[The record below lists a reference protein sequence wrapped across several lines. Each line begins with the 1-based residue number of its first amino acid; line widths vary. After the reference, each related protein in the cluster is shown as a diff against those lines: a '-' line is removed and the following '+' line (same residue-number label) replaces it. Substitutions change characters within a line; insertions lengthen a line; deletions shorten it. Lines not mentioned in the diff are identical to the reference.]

1 MGFAKVLYAI
11 TLLIALTLI
20 GLAGAIFQGVFE
32 VPADT
37 GNRRTN
43 AAGTFCSA
51 VSLLAGTT
59 TALACILGLILDR
72 DSTHSNRRNASGQE
86 EVRKPLY
93 GSSSATLGS
102 LTIALGLTLVA
113 FGLAIRM
120 FNDRFDNLGSVT
132 KAMGSFAIILL
143 PFVFGCWL
151 ASLLL
156 KRTKST
162 MVVESG
168 APRRINPIP
177 MTPVNQPV
185 AQPVYAQQPAYAQQ
199 PVV

>member
-1 MGFAKVLYAI
+1 MDSLRFV
-11 TLLIALTLI
+11 
-20 GLAGAIFQGVFE
+20 Q
-32 VPADT
+32 
-37 GNRRTN
+37 RTN